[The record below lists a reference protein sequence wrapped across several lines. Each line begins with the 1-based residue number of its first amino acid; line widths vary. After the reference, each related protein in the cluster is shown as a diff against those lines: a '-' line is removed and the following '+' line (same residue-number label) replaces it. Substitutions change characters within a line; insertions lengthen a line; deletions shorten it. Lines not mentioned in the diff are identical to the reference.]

1 MATDLNIHVILSRMH
16 SIPKII
22 IICIVAEI
30 LNLLAVYLFCNTLR
44 IPLFFDTIFT
54 VAVTFYLGL
63 VPALCVSFAYNLIN
77 SLIWVLSGENDPFI
91 FLYTICGLLIVF
103 STWIIAR
110 RKEELKIS
118 PSVTIL
124 YLVLIVLLSS
134 FCTIISGGI
143 IDYFHLKYR
152 NVPDLM
158 NPIKKFTESFV
169 HQRFSLLASCILG
182 QIPISFLDRLLSTFA
197 GFGIYKLAERFLER
211 R

>member
-1 MATDLNIHVILSRMH
+1 MH

-22 IICIVAEI
+22 AICIVAEI
-30 LNLLAVYLFCNTLR
+30 LNLLAVFLFCNTLR

-63 VPALCVSFAYNLIN
+63 VPALCVSLGYNLIN

-110 RKEELKIS
+110 RKEELRIS
-118 PSVTIL
+118 PAVTIL

-182 QIPISFLDRLLSTFA
+182 QIPISFLDRFLSTFA